1 MRGRGWSSEAE
12 GAHEDTIKPKVT
24 HRMSALV
31 SATFLGNVR
40 VIALL
45 AALVTGDRAV
55 EKVGTSSDRL
65 IKLHT

>member
-1 MRGRGWSSEAE
+1 
-12 GAHEDTIKPKVT
+12 
-24 HRMSALV
+24 MSALV